1 MKLYQGPRGGFY
13 YKKGGKKIYIGKGIG
28 QSKSPFIDQEIPKTI
43 QDLFD
48 EQDKLEDEEL
58 KKKEQQIQ
66 KKKTSRTATP
76 PIPFPGVLFEDS
88 NFGFELLKPIIF
100 DLEPIN
106 EEINNSKILKIP
118 HYFKP
123 LQTIWV
129 YDPWN
134 FPYHIFEGSV
144 PLNYKTKISTFFDFA
159 FKQYRI
165 SSKEYN
171 KIIINNPALK
181 NFLN

>member
-28 QSKSPFIDQEIPKTI
+28 QSKSISIDEKIPKSI

-48 EQDKLEDEEL
+48 EEERLEKEEL
-58 KKKEQQIQ
+58 KKKEQS
-66 KKKTSRTATP
+66 KKKKSSRAASP
-76 PIPFPGVLFEDS
+76 PIPLPGILFEHS
-88 NFGFELLKPIIF
+88 KFGFESLKPIIF

-106 EEINNSKILKIP
+106 DEINNTKILNIP
-118 HYFKP
+118 NYFKP

-134 FPYHIFEGSV
+134 FPYYVFQGSV

-165 SSKEYN
+165 NKKEYN
-171 KIIINNPALK
+171 RIIINNPTLK
-181 NFLN
+181 NILN